1 MKTNLLFL
9 CLALT
14 ACQGLVGSGRV
25 VTQDREITP
34 FKRLAVHSGINAVT
48 TNGPRGL
55 TVRTDDNVQSLV
67 ETFVQGDT
75 LVVRLQHDT
84 VLMVGRVEAT
94 ISNDVF
100 EALDASGGSNVTITA
115 TPITRFDLTASG
127 GSDVQLRGL
136 SSDDFT
142 VDASGGS
149 DVTIEGTANRA
160 DVIASGGSTLRLKDV
175 ALESLALDASGGSTV
190 NARVSSMITGSA
202 SGGSTVT
209 IVGTPTNRVDRSGGS
224 EVSVGR

>member
-9 CLALT
+9 CFALT

-25 VTQDREITP
+25 VTEDREVTA
-34 FKRLAVHSGINAVT
+34 FKRLAVHSGINVVT
-48 TNGPRGL
+48 SNGPRGL
-55 TVRTDDNVQSLV
+55 TLRTDDNVQSKV

-75 LVVRLQHDT
+75 LVVRLVNNT
-84 VLMVGRVEAT
+84 VLMVGQVNAT
-94 ISNDVF
+94 VSNEVF
-100 EALDASGGSNVTITA
+100 EGLEASGGSNVTITA
-115 TPITRFDLTASG
+115 TPVTRFDLTASG
-127 GSDVQLRGL
+127 GSDVILRGL

-149 DVTIEGTANRA
+149 DVTIEGAANRG
-160 DVIASGGSTLRLKDV
+160 DVIASGGSTLRLHDV
-175 ALESLALDASGGSTV
+175 SLEALALDVSGGSTL